1 VKRYVKWLAV
11 AGAALVVLVIAA
23 LLAVPLLVDTPRVQS
38 LIASNAS
45 HALGRPVKFSGVS
58 VVALPLPSVE
68 LRGLEVAED
77 PKFGT
82 EPFLKLETGRLRLRL
97 LPLLGG
103 RVEFGELILKNPLI
117 TLVQNPDGTWNVASL
132 GATSR
137 DAATASRPSGSEG
150 RGGGAAGAAG
160 LVSKVTIDHGAVV
173 YVSRAGAGSKYRV
186 EDLNLT
192 LTGSPTVVSF
202 KGDARVKPGDLA
214 LKITDGS
221 VALGSART
229 YFDAPV
235 RGRLALETKTLGAL
249 AAVAMGPSPALGGSM
264 KGTLTLAGTVGKPNA
279 SGDIQLSDFAVTQTQ
294 PHCPEPKQRTL
305 AFAPVKMNAAYDES
319 RFNARPLTTGIASG
333 TITTN
338 VVATLDRGMQVAM
351 NDLGIKGLPLEK
363 VLVDYLCQGYAVSGP
378 LELTGALTMHATDI
392 WHTLSGPGQLRIGPG
407 KVVGPQALAL
417 LSGVTRLGGAVS
429 SLASA
434 DLPPSLFE
442 SPVEFESITGT
453 YQATNGV
460 ITTRD
465 LLYTSKP
472 MKVAVAGTYALASGA
487 MNLDMVVSYVRGA
500 VKAKV
505 TGTAASPSI
514 RVDPASVLKDVDP
527 AKVERGL
534 QDLLKRFK

>member
-1 VKRYVKWLAV
+1 VKWLAV
-11 AGAALVVLVIAA
+11 AVGVFVVLIVAA
-23 LLAVPLLVDTPRVQS
+23 VLALPSLIDTPRVQA
-38 LIASNAS
+38 LVATNAS
-45 HALGRPVKFSGVS
+45 HALGRPVKFAGVS
-58 VVALPLPSVE
+58 VVIFPLPSVE

-97 LPLLGG
+97 LPLLTG
-103 RVEFGELILKNPLI
+103 RVEFGELILKKPLI
-117 TLVQNPDGTWNVASL
+117 TLVQSPDGQWNVASL

-137 DAATASRPSGSEG
+137 DTATASRPGS
-150 RGGGAAGAAG
+150 RGGVAAGGAG
-160 LVSKVTIDHGAVV
+160 LVSKVTIDHGVVV
-173 YVSRAGAGSKYRV
+173 YVAQGAGGAGSKYRV
-186 EDLNLT
+186 EDLDLT
-192 LTGSPTVVSF
+192 LTGSPTVVGF

-214 LKITDGS
+214 LKISDGS
-221 VALGSART
+221 VMLGNART

-235 RGRLALETKTLGAL
+235 RGRIALETKTLGAL
-249 AAVAMGPSPALGGSM
+249 AGAAMGPSPALGGAM
-264 KGTLTLAGTVGKPNA
+264 KGALTLAGTVGKPNA
-279 SGDIQLSDFAVTQTQ
+279 SGDIQLGDFAVTQTQ

-305 AFAPVKMNAAYDES
+305 AFAPVKLNVAYEEA
-319 RFNARPLTTGIASG
+319 RFSARPLTTGIGGG

-338 VVATLDRGMQVAM
+338 MVATLDRGLHIAL
-351 NDLGIKGLPLEK
+351 NDLGIKALPLEK
-363 VLVDYLCQGYAVSGP
+363 VLVDYLCQGYAVTGP
-378 LELTGALTMHATDI
+378 LELTGAMSMQAADI
-392 WHTLSGPGQLRIGPG
+392 WHTLSGPGQLRIGAG
-407 KVVGPQALAL
+407 KIVGSQALAL
-417 LSGVTRLGGAVS
+417 LGGVTKLGGAIS
-429 SLASA
+429 SLTNP

-465 LLYTSKP
+465 LLYTSRP
-472 MKVAVAGTYALASGA
+472 MKVAVAGAYTLASGA
-487 MNLDMVVSYVRGA
+487 MNLDMVVNYGRGA

-527 AKVERGL
+527 GKVERGL

>member
-1 VKRYVKWLAV
+1 MKRYVKWVAV
-11 AGAALVVLVIAA
+11 AVAALVVVIVAA
-23 LLAVPLLVDTPRVQS
+23 FVALPLLVDTPRVQA

-45 HALGRPVKFSGVS
+45 HALGRPVKFAGVS
-58 VVALPLPSVE
+58 VVVFPLPSVE

-97 LPLLGG
+97 LPLLTG
-103 RVEFGELILKNPLI
+103 RVEFGELVLKKPQI
-117 TLVQNPDGTWNVASL
+117 TLVQSADGHWNVASL
-132 GATSR
+132 GATR
-137 DAATASRPSGSEG
+137 DSGTASRPPGSEG
-150 RGGGAAGAAG
+150 RGGVTAGGAG
-160 LVSKVTIDHGAVV
+160 LVSKVTIDHGVVV
-173 YVSRAGAGSKYRV
+173 YVTQGGGGSKYRV
-186 EDLNLT
+186 EDLDLT
-192 LTGSPTVVSF
+192 LTGSPSAVGF
-202 KGDARVKPGDLA
+202 KGGARVMPGDLA
-214 LKITDGS
+214 VKITDGT
-221 VALGSART
+221 VALGGART

-235 RGRLALETKTLGAL
+235 RGRVAVETKSLGTL
-249 AAVAMGPSPALGGSM
+249 AATAMGSSPALGGSM
-264 KGTLTLAGTVGKPNA
+264 KGALTLAGTVGKPNA
-279 SGDIQLSDFAVTQTQ
+279 SGDIQLSDFAVTQMQ
-294 PHCPEPKQRTL
+294 PHCPDPKQRTL
-305 AFAPVKMNAAYDES
+305 AFAPVKLNATYEET
-319 RFNARPLTTGIASG
+319 RFGARPLTTGIGGG

-338 VVATLDRGMQVAM
+338 VVATLDRGLHVAL
-351 NDLGIKGLPLEK
+351 NDLGIKSLPLEK

-378 LELTGALTMHATDI
+378 LELTGALTMRAADI

-407 KVVGPQALAL
+407 KIVGPQALAL
-417 LSGVTRLGGAVS
+417 LGGVTKLGGAVS

-442 SPVEFESITGT
+442 SPVDFESITGT

-465 LLYTSKP
+465 LLYTSRV
-472 MKVAVAGTYALASGA
+472 MKVAVAGAYTLASGA
-487 MNLDMVVSYVRGA
+487 MDLDMIVSYQRGA

-514 RVDPASVLKDVDP
+514 RVDPVSVLKDVDP